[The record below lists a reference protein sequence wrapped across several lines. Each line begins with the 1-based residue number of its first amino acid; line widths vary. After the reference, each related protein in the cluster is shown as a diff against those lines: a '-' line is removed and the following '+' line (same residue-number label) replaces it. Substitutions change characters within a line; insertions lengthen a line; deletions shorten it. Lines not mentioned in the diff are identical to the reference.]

1 MDGLCCFPRDAF
13 TQRAFKTASLK
24 KGLLLITDARIMS
37 KFAPNKKKAVG
48 RIMAIDYGT
57 KRTGVAVT
65 DPMQMIASPLETV
78 PTHDLMNF
86 LDDYM
91 KHEQVD
97 LLVVGEPRQMDATA
111 SETLPRIRFF
121 AEAFKK
127 RFKGIPVE
135 WVDERF
141 TTRMAMD
148 AAVEGGMKKSD
159 RRKKGSL
166 DKISAAIILQA
177 YLEGVNKPADQTLLR
192 LNKNKNKNKR

>member
-1 MDGLCCFPRDAF
+1 M
-13 TQRAFKTASLK
+13 
-24 KGLLLITDARIMS
+24 
-37 KFAPNKKKAVG
+37 G
-48 RIMAIDYGT
+48 RILAIDYGT

-65 DPMQMIASPLETV
+65 DPLQMIASPLETV

-97 LLVVGEPRQMDATA
+97 LLVVGEPIQKNATP
-111 SETLPRIRFF
+111 SETQPQIRFF
-121 AEAFKK
+121 VQAFRM

-177 YLEGVNKPADQTLLR
+177 YLEGANKPADQTLLR
-192 LNKNKNKNKR
+192 LNKNKNKD